1 MHANKKWNT
10 INAYIFKDVHVY
22 FHTVFV
28 SKLIFNFRTSG
39 WDGWIVPLEF
49 HHLRSVGQEI
59 EAEVQSAREHPAC
72 REVVYVPETLP
83 FGGDN
88 LATLVLGTDM
98 ELVAQETPVVET
110 PVVETPVGVKVATPP
125 KNNNK
130 PDETKGSGDSESEG
144 SEDSCL
150 NTFIFLILFNSLNYV
165 FSVHMCGFVLPKG
178 CGFGFTSCLISFS
191 LICMHAYIYKK

>member
-1 MHANKKWNT
+1 M
-10 INAYIFKDVHVY
+10 
-22 FHTVFV
+22 
-28 SKLIFNFRTSG
+28 
-39 WDGWIVPLEF
+39 EF

-110 PVVETPVGVKVATPP
+110 PVVETPVVETPVVETPAGVKVATPP

-130 PDETKGSGDSESEG
+130 PDETKGSGDSESEV

-191 LICMHAYIYKK
+191 LNKYI

>member
-1 MHANKKWNT
+1 M
-10 INAYIFKDVHVY
+10 
-22 FHTVFV
+22 
-28 SKLIFNFRTSG
+28 
-39 WDGWIVPLEF
+39 EF

-83 FGGDN
+83 FGADN
-88 LATLVLGTDM
+88 LATLVLGTEM
-98 ELVAQETPVVET
+98 ELVAQETPVVETPVVET

-165 FSVHMCGFVLPKG
+165 FFCAHVWFCFAKGLWLWFHKLPD
-178 CGFGFTSCLISFS
+178 FI
-191 LICMHAYIYKK
+191 